1 MEIFNIPGQSTARD
15 TLRLALLGLAGVG
28 QESLHWRSPRS
39 VARTLLSLDLVV
51 VIVVVQ
57 GCVSNLLLLY
67 RLKAL
72 VML

>member
-1 MEIFNIPGQSTARD
+1 MFNIPGLSTARG
-15 TLRLALLGLAGVG
+15 TLRLALLGLVGVG